1 MAVTTQ
7 ILQDGA
13 QIAVMKFHWD
23 TGSSETNVVK
33 VNVSALTAHPTQKTE
48 CTEVAIER
56 VWYAT
61 DASTT
66 VDIIW
71 NATANITALSITGDG
86 YQDFRSVGPI
96 WNNAA
101 AAGNDG
107 DILFST
113 IGTPAATSRYT
124 ITLAM
129 RKKYS

>member
-13 QIAVMKFHWD
+13 QIVVMKFTWD
-23 TGSSETNVVK
+23 TGNAETNVIK
-33 VNVSALTAHPTQKTE
+33 VNVSDLTTHPTQLIP

-56 VWYAT
+56 YWYGTSADT
-61 DASTT
+61 V

-71 NATANITALSITGDG
+71 DATANLTALTITGDG
-86 YQDFRSVGPI
+86 YHDFRSVGPI
-96 WNNAA
+96 SNNTG
-101 AAGNDG
+101 AGKTG

-129 RKKYS
+129 KKKYS